1 MARAN
6 SLILP
11 RSTVTAKG
19 GYSLPLTA
27 VFTWIGM
34 SGLAFLHRP
43 IEEFLEVRD
52 DEALVTALGDLLD
65 LVVGLDLE
73 EAALAVGLHQ
83 GGLGPH
89 LHPERGG
96 RQVLH
101 LYHGAHRAAAGR
113 QVRLHDRMGGVLEQG
128 HDEGRGE
135 DLDARIAERV
145 GGEIRRHDAFDFS
158 RLSCFEW
165 HAGSSSTPTGRA
177 RSIRSTAAG
186 TAGSAARPG
195 R

>member
-6 SLILP
+6 SLISP

-34 SGLAFLHRP
+34 SGFAFFHRP

-89 LHPERGG
+89 LHPERCG

-101 LYHGAHRAAAGR
+101 LHHGAHRARTRR
-113 QVRLHDRMGGVLEQG
+113 QMGLHHRMGGVFQ
-128 HDEGRGE
+128 
-135 DLDARIAERV
+135 
-145 GGEIRRHDAFDFS
+145 
-158 RLSCFEW
+158 
-165 HAGSSSTPTGRA
+165 
-177 RSIRSTAAG
+177 
-186 TAGSAARPG
+186 
-195 R
+195 